1 MLRKI
6 RITLAAICFVAITLL
21 FLDFTGTL
29 HLWFGWLAK
38 IQFLPAVLALNFVV
52 IAILLVLTLLFGRI
66 YCSVICPLGIFQ
78 DCVSNLSSRRKGKK
92 ARFSYS
98 KEIKWLR
105 YGVLVLFVI
114 ALVAGLNALVALLA
128 PYSAY
133 GRMVQS
139 LLAPVWQWG
148 NNLLAWIAERQDS
161 YAFVTKDVWLK
172 SLPTLIVAA
181 VTFVV
186 VVVLAWRNG
195 RTYCNTICPVGTT
208 LSFFSRFAMF
218 RPVIDKSKC
227 KSCHACERKCKA
239 ACIDVDNHKIDYSR
253 CVDCFDCIDSC
264 RLGALKYRFAWGRG
278 VGSGSTGA
286 KTPQNAPVGSKMT
299 SDGSKNGQ
307 NRSSAAPTPVAEPV
321 VRQGSPTVSC
331 IRSTCHKVAEPV
343 VRQGSPTAEV
353 TDNGKGVSTIDATSP
368 VAEPVEAT
376 DKGRRAFLVGGAAV
390 IGGSLLSSIPMRAE
404 EEEIKDKKRDGGFAE
419 VLPKKAPN
427 RKTPITP
434 FGSES
439 VEKFYKHC
447 TACQLCVT
455 VCPNNVLRPS
465 SRLEHLMQ
473 PEMSFEKGY
482 CRPECVKCSEVCP
495 AGAILKITPEEKTE
509 WKVGTAGVDYD
520 LCVVN
525 RDGVSCGNCA
535 HHCPVGAIRMVRKNP
550 DDEKSPRIPSVN
562 EEKCIGCGACENLCP
577 SRPISAITVNGYSV
591 HHNV

>member
-1 MLRKI
+1 MLRII
-6 RITLAAICFVAITLL
+6 RITLAAICFVAVTLL

-186 VVVLAWRNG
+186 VVVLAWRNC

-299 SDGSKNGQ
+299 SDESKNGQ
-307 NRSSAAPTPVAEPV
+307 NRSSAAPTP
-321 VRQGSPTVSC
+321 
-331 IRSTCHKVAEPV
+331 VAEPV

>member
-6 RITLAAICFVAITLL
+6 RITLAAICFVAVTLL

-181 VTFVV
+181 VTFIV

-239 ACIDVDNHKIDYSR
+239 VCIDVDNHKIDYSR
-253 CVDCFDCIDSC
+253 CIDCFDCIDSC

-299 SDGSKNGQ
+299 SDESKNGQ
-307 NRSSAAPTPVAEPV
+307 NRSSAAPTP
-321 VRQGSPTVSC
+321 
-331 IRSTCHKVAEPV
+331 VAEPV